1 MATFYPS
8 ESALARARRIAA
20 SVKKTKKTKKTKSR
34 SAYGAGYIRDTI
46 MQCPRHHVDYV
57 LRLSNREAPAL
68 LFTTVQKK
76 VVSTHYKSQ
85 QSGSV
90 NRCGCEASRA
100 NQSTLDLPVL
110 TIVKLADSG

>member
-20 SVKKTKKTKKTKSR
+20 SIKKTKSR

-68 LFTTVQKK
+68 LM
-76 VVSTHYKSQ
+76 YD
-85 QSGSV
+85 
-90 NRCGCEASRA
+90 CPEEGCF
-100 NQSTLDLPVL
+100 NTLQVP
-110 TIVKLADSG
+110 TKR

>member
-68 LFTTVQKK
+68 LM
-76 VVSTHYKSQ
+76 YD
-85 QSGSV
+85 
-90 NRCGCEASRA
+90 CPEEGCF
-100 NQSTLDLPVL
+100 NTLQVP
-110 TIVKLADSG
+110 TKR

>member
-8 ESALARARRIAA
+8 ESALARGRRIAA
-20 SVKKTKKTKKTKSR
+20 SVKKIKKTKSR

-68 LFTTVQKK
+68 LM
-76 VVSTHYKSQ
+76 YD
-85 QSGSV
+85 
-90 NRCGCEASRA
+90 CPEEGCF
-100 NQSTLDLPVL
+100 NTLQVP
-110 TIVKLADSG
+110 TKR

>member
-8 ESALARARRIAA
+8 ESALAQARRIAA
-20 SVKKTKKTKKTKSR
+20 SVKKTKSR

-68 LFTTVQKK
+68 LMYDCPEEGCFNTFQL
-76 VVSTHYKSQ
+76 STK
-85 QSGSV
+85 
-90 NRCGCEASRA
+90 
-100 NQSTLDLPVL
+100 
-110 TIVKLADSG
+110 